1 MPRHSRTHQRPN
13 RPNRPSRSAGGERG
27 GRGAGERTSERPARS
42 VRRNGNGAGEPN
54 HAGIHLLRDPAVSAR
69 MVRSSGAGPG
79 DLVME
84 LGAGL
89 GALTAPLAATGARVI
104 AVERDPRF
112 VAKLERRFAGI
123 GEVRV
128 VEADARSVMLPRRP
142 YAVVANIPYAISTAL
157 LRRLLDPEATSV
169 EAADLLVEWGFAKRM
184 TDARPRDL
192 EVAWWQ
198 ARFELSIAARVRPGS
213 FRPAPSVDSA
223 HLVIR
228 RRADVSRPQARLAR
242 KLLQDAYRAPRRPVR
257 EVLGAHVP
265 KKRAHRLLTST
276 GIDPPVVAGT
286 IPTTT
291 WLALAGELTADAADA
306 GRTAPADDRRRPR
319 PSSPA
324 RTPAEER

>member
-1 MPRHSRTHQRPN
+1 MPRHARTQSRSRRSGRPN
-13 RPNRPSRSAGGERG
+13 AP
-27 GRGAGERTSERPARS
+27 TPAL
-42 VRRNGNGAGEPN
+42 APATAAN

-112 VAKLERRFAGI
+112 VAKLERRFAAAG
-123 GEVRV
+123 GVRV
-128 VEADARSVMLPRRP
+128 VEADARTVMLPRRP

-157 LRRLLDPEATSV
+157 LRRLLDPDATSV
-169 EAADLLVEWGFAKRM
+169 VSADLLVEWGFAKRM
-184 TDARPRDL
+184 TDSTPRDL

-213 FRPAPSVDSA
+213 FRPAPAVDSA
-223 HLVIR
+223 HLVVR
-228 RRADVSRPQARLAR
+228 RRADVSAPQARLAR
-242 KLLQDAYRAPRRPVR
+242 RLLREAYRQPRRAAR
-257 EVLGAHVP
+257 DVLGAHVP

-276 GIDPPVVAGT
+276 GIDPPAAAATVPV
-286 IPTTT
+286 TT
-291 WLALAGELTADAADA
+291 WLALAADLTADAADA
-306 GRTAPADDRRRPR
+306 GRSGPAPGPRRPR
-319 PSSPA
+319 RSSRA

>member
-1 MPRHSRTHQRPN
+1 MPRHARTHSH
-13 RPNRPSRSAGGERG
+13 SR
-27 GRGAGERTSERPARS
+27 
-42 VRRNGNGAGEPN
+42 PN

-79 DLVME
+79 DLVVE

-89 GALTAPLAATGARVI
+89 GALTVPLAATGARVI

-112 VAKLERRFAGI
+112 VAKLQRRFDGV

-128 VEADARSVMLPRRP
+128 VEADARTVMLPRRP

-157 LRRLLDPEATSV
+157 LRRLLDPETTSISR
-169 EAADLLVEWGFAKRM
+169 ADLLVEWGFAKRM
-184 TDARPRDL
+184 TDPNPRDL

-198 ARFELSIAARVRPGS
+198 ARFELSIAGRVRPGS

-223 HLVIR
+223 HLVVR
-228 RRADVSRPQARLAR
+228 RRTSVTRAQTRLAR
-242 KLLQDAYRAPRRPVR
+242 RLLQDAYRSPRRPAR

-276 GIDPPVVAGT
+276 GIDPPAAAGT
-286 IPTTT
+286 IPVTT
-291 WLALAGELTADAADA
+291 WLTLAGELSADAAGA
-306 GRTAPADDRRRPR
+306 GRTAR
-319 PSSPA
+319 A
-324 RTPAEER
+324 RGA